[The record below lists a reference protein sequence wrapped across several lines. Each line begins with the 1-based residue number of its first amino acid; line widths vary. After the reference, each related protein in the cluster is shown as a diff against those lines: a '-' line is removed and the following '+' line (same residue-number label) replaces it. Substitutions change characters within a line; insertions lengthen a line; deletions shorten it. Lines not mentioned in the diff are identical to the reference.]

1 MIRIEGLR
9 LEYRDGRQAVP
20 VLDNLCLDIAAG
32 ESIAILG
39 PSGCGKTSLLY
50 AICGLVKPSS
60 GQVIVDG
67 QPVERPRRDVALI
80 LQDLGLLPWKTVW
93 KNASLSLELGG
104 APLSAPALTTE
115 GAEGP
120 GRSVLMQCRSRS
132 AGATGRSP
140 LHFED
145 EALMHEWRRRRK
157 SPFWAYFWLLVT
169 GVWAAGQRF
178 YLDRPFS
185 AAVYLVTL
193 GLWAIAGGFYWNEMQ
208 KIVEFTPDA
217 TLSTR
222 LWGGGWPQIL
232 LFLVVLGL
240 SAELLSRLIYDLFTM
255 PRQIREANL
264 LIAQQVQSVKPILD
278 ELGLDSRFYDRYPHQ
293 LSGGERQ
300 RVALAR
306 ALATHPKVLL
316 MDEPLAALDA
326 FNRERIQDLLF
337 QLWKERGFT
346 QIIVTHDVQEAVF
359 LGSRIVVL
367 TERPARV
374 KAIIENPCVGT
385 SRTSAAFYEKV
396 LELRR
401 ELA

>member
-1 MIRIEGLR
+1 MILIDGLC

-20 VLDNLCLDIAAG
+20 VVDNLHLHIASG

-60 GQVIVDG
+60 GRVIVDG
-67 QPVERPRRDVALI
+67 HVVERPRRDVALI

-104 APLSAPALTTE
+104 Q
-115 GAEGP
+115 
-120 GRSVLMQCRSRS
+120 GRSEI
-132 AGATGRSP
+132 G
-140 LHFED
+140 D
-145 EALMHEWRRRRK
+145 EALTREWHRRRK
-157 SPFWAYFWLLVT
+157 SLFWGYFWLLVT
-169 GVWAAGQRF
+169 GAWAAGQRF

-193 GLWAIAGGFYWNEMQ
+193 GLWAIAGGFYWNEIQ
-208 KIVEFTPDA
+208 KIIEAKPDA
-217 TLSTR
+217 SWSEL
-222 LWGGGWPQIL
+222 LWGGGWPQIA
-232 LFLVVLGL
+232 LFLVVLVL
-240 SAELLSRLIYDLFTM
+240 SSELISRLVYDLFTM

-278 ELGLDSRFYDRYPHQ
+278 ELGLDSKFYDRYPHQ

-326 FNRERIQDLLF
+326 FNRERIQELLF
-337 QLWKERGFT
+337 HLWKERGFT

-367 TERPARV
+367 TERPARI
-374 KAIIENPCVGT
+374 KAILENPCVGT
-385 SRTSAAFYEKV
+385 SRTSEAFYQKV

>member
-1 MIRIEGLR
+1 MIQINKLS

-20 VLDNLCLDIAAG
+20 VIEDLSLEIAAG
-32 ESIAILG
+32 ESVAILG

-50 AICGLVKPSS
+50 AICGLIRPSS
-60 GQVIVDG
+60 GQIFIDG

-93 KNASLSLELGG
+93 KNASLSLEVGG
-104 APLSAPALTTE
+104 PLPIPSLK
-115 GAEGP
+115 
-120 GRSVLMQCRSRS
+120 SQ
-132 AGATGRSP
+132 
-140 LHFED
+140 D
-145 EALMHEWRRRRK
+145 EALLREWRRRKK
-157 SPFWAYFWLLVT
+157 SLFWGYFWLLLT

-193 GLWAIAGGFYWNEMQ
+193 GLWVIAGGFYWSEIQ
-208 KIVEFTPDA
+208 KIDPGADW
-217 TLSTR
+217 STR

-232 LFLVVLGL
+232 LFLAVLGL

-255 PRQIREANL
+255 PSQIREANL
-264 LIAQQVQSVKPILD
+264 LIAQQVQSVKPLLD
-278 ELGLDSRFYDRYPHQ
+278 ELGLDSKFYDRYPHQ

-326 FNRERIQDLLF
+326 FNRERIQDLLL

-374 KAIIENPCVGT
+374 KAILENPCVGT
-385 SRTSAAFYEKV
+385 SRTSEAFYEKV

>member
-1 MIRIEGLR
+1 MIRIDGLH
-9 LEYRDGRQAVP
+9 LEYHDGRQAVP
-20 VLDNLCLDIAAG
+20 VIENLCLEIPAG
-32 ESIAILG
+32 ESVAILG

-50 AICGLVKPSS
+50 AICGLVKPTS
-60 GQVIVDG
+60 GRVIVDG

-104 APLSAPALTTE
+104 
-115 GAEGP
+115 
-120 GRSVLMQCRSRS
+120 
-132 AGATGRSP
+132 SP
-140 LHFED
+140 LPAPTLMAED
-145 EALMHEWRRRRK
+145 EALKKEWHRRK
-157 SPFWAYFWLLVT
+157 KSLVWAYFWLVVT
-169 GVWAAGQRF
+169 GAWAAGQRF

-193 GLWAIAGGFYWNEMQ
+193 GLWAIAGGFYWSEIQ
-208 KIVEFTPDA
+208 KIIESNPHADVSA
-217 TLSTR
+217 R
-222 LWGGGWPQIL
+222 LWGGGWPQVL
-232 LFLVVLGL
+232 LFLAVLVL

-255 PRQIREANL
+255 PRQIREANV
-264 LIAQQVQSVKPILD
+264 LIAHQVQSVKPILD
-278 ELGLDSRFYDRYPHQ
+278 ELGLDSTFYDRYPHQ

-367 TERPARV
+367 TERPARI

-385 SRTSAAFYEKV
+385 SRTSEAFYAKV

>member
-1 MIRIEGLR
+1 MILIDGLR

-20 VLDNLCLDIAAG
+20 VVDDLHLHIAAG

-60 GQVIVDG
+60 GRVIVDG
-67 QPVERPRRDVALI
+67 QVVDRPRRDVALI

-104 APLSAPALTTE
+104 PLATPTPSLTTQDKTLV
-115 GAEGP
+115 
-120 GRSVLMQCRSRS
+120 R
-132 AGATGRSP
+132 
-140 LHFED
+140 
-145 EALMHEWRRRRK
+145 EWHRRRK
-157 SPFWAYFWLLVT
+157 SLFWGYFWLLVT
-169 GVWAAGQRF
+169 GAWAAGQRF

-193 GLWAIAGGFYWNEMQ
+193 GLWAIAGGFYWNEIQ
-208 KIVEFTPDA
+208 KIIEAKPDA
-217 TLSTR
+217 SWSEL
-222 LWGGGWPQIL
+222 LWGGGWPQIA
-232 LFLVVLGL
+232 LFLVVLVL
-240 SAELLSRLIYDLFTM
+240 SSELISRLVYDLFTM

-278 ELGLDSRFYDRYPHQ
+278 ELGLDSKFYDRYPHQ

-337 QLWKERGFT
+337 QLWQERGFT

-359 LGSRIVVL
+359 LGSRIIVL
-367 TERPARV
+367 TERPARI
-374 KAIIENPCVGT
+374 KAILENPCVGT
-385 SRTSAAFYEKV
+385 SRTSEAFYQKV